1 MGKPIGN
8 GHPMAAVV
16 TTEEI
21 AESFANGMEYFNTFG
36 GNPVS
41 CAVGL
46 KVLEIIARD
55 GLLRNASVIGA
66 DLLARMRALKDKH
79 AAIGDVR
86 GLGLMLGIDLVK
98 DRSSKEPATER
109 AGRVVER
116 CRELGVLMGTDGP
129 YDNVIKLRPGL
140 IFSQANA
147 DHLMDVLTQ
156 AFADTE
162 A

>member
-1 MGKPIGN
+1 M
-8 GHPMAAVV
+8 
-16 TTEEI
+16 
-21 AESFANGMEYFNTFG
+21 
-36 GNPVS
+36 
-41 CAVGL
+41 
-46 KVLEIIARD
+46 LEIIARD

-66 DLLARMRALKDKH
+66 DLLSRMRGLMDKH
-79 AAIGDVR
+79 TVIGDVR

-98 DRSSKEPATER
+98 DRASKEPATER

-129 YDNVIKLRPGL
+129 YDNVIKLRPAL

-162 A
+162 E

>member
-8 GHPMAAVV
+8 GHPMAALV

-41 CAVGL
+41 CAAGL

-55 GLLRNASVIGA
+55 GLLRNASAIGA
-66 DLLARMRALKDKH
+66 DLLPRMRALMDKH
-79 AAIGDVR
+79 MVIGDVR

-98 DRSSKEPATER
+98 DRASKEPATER

-129 YDNVIKLRPGL
+129 YDNVIKLRPAL

-147 DHLMDVLTQ
+147 DHLMDVLAQ

-162 A
+162 E

>member
-1 MGKPIGN
+1 
-8 GHPMAAVV
+8 MAAVV

-46 KVLEIIARD
+46 KVLEIIRRD
-55 GLLRNASVIGA
+55 KLLQNASLLGA
-66 DLLARMRALKDKH
+66 VLRDRMRSLMDKH
-79 AAIGDVR
+79 PVIGDVR
-86 GLGLMLGIDLVK
+86 GLGLMLGIDLVT
-98 DRSSKEPATER
+98 DRASKEPATER

-129 YDNVIKLRPGL
+129 HDNVIKLRPAL

-147 DHLMDVLTQ
+147 DHLMQVLEQ

-162 A
+162 D

>member
-1 MGKPIGN
+1 
-8 GHPMAAVV
+8 
-16 TTEEI
+16 
-21 AESFANGMEYFNTFG
+21 
-36 GNPVS
+36 
-41 CAVGL
+41 VGL

-55 GLLRNASVIGA
+55 GLLRNASIIGA
-66 DLLARMRALKDKH
+66 DLLARMRKLMDKH
-79 AAIGDVR
+79 TVIGDVR

-98 DRSSKEPATER
+98 DRASKEPATDR

-147 DHLMDVLTQ
+147 DHLMDVLAQ

-162 A
+162 E